1 MNSMVS
7 DRAIQKDCSEE
18 DQIYL
23 GNLKSLLAKRNYEL
37 LYQTKQNF
45 SFRIKKSNTDVRL

>member
-1 MNSMVS
+1 MFS
-7 DRAIQKDCSEE
+7 DSAIQMDCSEE

-37 LYQTKQNF
+37 LYQTNNNL
-45 SFRIKKSNTDVRL
+45 SFRIKKSNTDVGL